1 MRRRNMCWARALG
14 VMVLLLSSGCNIRG
28 FFTRYEDEPVFHELP
43 GTTQQTAEQ
52 TQQTTNAG
60 GGRGEVIYRQICASC
75 HQPTGKG
82 IPGVY
87 PPLAGSQLLQG
98 DPTVPIRIVLHGFQ
112 GRIERQGKVYNGAMA
127 AWGSVLS
134 DADIAAVLTY
144 ARSSWGNSAPPVTE
158 EQVRE
163 VRQKTQGRTQ
173 PYTEQDLKQPL

>member
-1 MRRRNMCWARALG
+1 MRRRLG
-14 VMVLLLSSGCNIRG
+14 WGIGMTIVAISMLGCNIRG
-28 FFTRYEDEPVFHELP
+28 FFIRYEDEPVFHEPP
-43 GTTQQTAEQ
+43 GTAQQTAQ
-52 TQQTTNAG
+52 QPQQTETAASD
-60 GGRGEVIYRQICASC
+60 RGASVYRQICASC

-98 DPTVPIRIVLHGFQ
+98 DPTIPIRIVLHGFH
-112 GRIERQGKVYNGAMA
+112 GRIERQGKVYNGVMA

-144 ARSSWGNSAPPVTE
+144 ARSSWGNAAPAVTE
-158 EQVRE
+158 EQVRA

-173 PYTEQDLKQPL
+173 PYTEQELKQPL